1 MTERIVIYERELEVP
16 IRISKRIGEDVR
28 TRKLERWPKEAGLSV
43 PLDDSGVNFTQM
55 VKMYVSDYGLELGE
69 KKWHVES
76 NGDKIITKMEWK
88 IVKNG
93 SEVGIASMSTEISKF
108 PSGEEGDNYVY
119 TCKLRYV
126 IEIES
131 NIVAEKASAVENI
144 PDMSLF

>member
-1 MTERIVIYERELEVP
+1 MTERVVIYERELEVP
-16 IRISKRIGEDVR
+16 IKISKKISEDAKI
-28 TRKLERWPKEAGLSV
+28 RKLERWPKEAGLSV

-76 NGDKIITKMEWK
+76 NSDKIVTKMEWK

-93 SEVGIASMSTEISKF
+93 NEVGIASMSTEISKF
-108 PSGEEGDNYVY
+108 PSSEERDNYVH
-119 TCKLRYV
+119 TCKLKYV

-131 NIVAEKASAVENI
+131 SIVAEKASAVENI